1 MNFNYDL
8 GKTTNILDLVGNT
21 PLFKLSKISGGIK
34 NAVILAKAEFLNPTG
49 SVKDRAAFAM
59 LRDGVDS
66 GKLSAGKT
74 IIDATSGN
82 TGISYAMLGAALGF
96 RVVLYIPKN
105 ASEERKN
112 IIRSYGAKIVE
123 TNPIEGS
130 DGAFL
135 AVNTAYSAKPSQ
147 YFYPDQYNNEINP
160 LTHYN
165 TTGVEI
171 WEQSGGKVT
180 HFVTGVGTSGT
191 FMGVS
196 RRLKE
201 YNPNIKT
208 YIVQPNSPFHGIEG
222 IKHMDSTIRPG
233 FYSDSAAD
241 GTLGISTEEA
251 YSMTRRLAREE
262 GLFVGISSGAN
273 AAAAVKLAKKTS
285 EKAVVV
291 TLLCD
296 SGVRYISD
304 SFWSAS

>member
-1 MNFNYDL
+1 M
-8 GKTTNILDLVGNT
+8 GKNSTNILDLVGDT
-21 PLFKLSKISGGIK
+21 PLLELGRISGGIK
-34 NAVILAKAEFLNPTG
+34 NAAIFAKAEFLNPTG

-59 LRDGVDS
+59 LIDGVES
-66 GKLSAGKT
+66 GKLSGDKT

-96 RVVLYIPKN
+96 PVILYIPKN

-135 AVNTAYSAKPSQ
+135 AVNTAYSAKPAR

-160 LTHYN
+160 LTHYK

-171 WEQSGGKVT
+171 WEQTGGKVT

-191 FMGVS
+191 FMGIS

-201 YNPNIKT
+201 YNSKVKN
-208 YIVQPNSPFHGIEG
+208 YIVQPNSPFHGVEG

-233 FYSDSAAD
+233 FYSEDAAD
-241 GTLGISTEEA
+241 GVLSVSTEEA

-262 GLFVGISSGAN
+262 GLFVGVSSGAN
-273 AAAAVKLAKKTS
+273 VTAAVKLAKKAT
-285 EKAVVV
+285 EKIVIV

>member
-1 MNFNYDL
+1 M
-8 GKTTNILDLVGNT
+8 GKTSTTGILDLVGNT
-21 PLFKLSKISGGIK
+21 PLLELNKISGGIK
-34 NAVILAKAEFLNPTG
+34 HASILAKAEFLNPTG

-59 LRDGVDS
+59 LIDGVES
-66 GKLSAGKT
+66 GKLSGDKT

-82 TGISYAMLGAALGF
+82 TGISYAMLGAALGYH
-96 RVVLYIPKN
+96 VILYIPKN

-112 IIRSYGAKIVE
+112 IIRSYGAKIIE

-135 AVNTAYSAKPSQ
+135 AVNTAYSAKPAR

-160 LTHYN
+160 LAHYK

-171 WEQSGGKVT
+171 WEQSGGKLT

-201 YNPNIKT
+201 YNPEIKNF
-208 YIVQPNSPFHGIEG
+208 IVQPNSPFHGVEG
-222 IKHMDSTIRPG
+222 IKHMDSTIKPG
-233 FYSDSAAD
+233 FYSESMAD
-241 GTLGISTEEA
+241 GIVAVSTEEA
-251 YSMTRRLAREE
+251 YAMTRRLAREE

-273 AAAAVKLAKKTS
+273 VAAAVKLAKKAA

-291 TLLCD
+291 TILCD

-304 SFWSAS
+304 SFWSAG

>member
-1 MNFNYDL
+1 MKENS
-8 GKTTNILDLVGNT
+8 TANILDLVGNT
-21 PLFKLSKISGGIK
+21 PLLRLDRIGRGIK
-34 NAVILAKAEFLNPTG
+34 NVRILAKAEFLNPTG

-59 LRDGVDS
+59 LIDGVET
-66 GKLSAGKT
+66 GKLTGDKI

-82 TGISYAMLGAALGF
+82 IGISYAMLGAALGYA
-96 RVVLYIPKN
+96 VILYIPKN
-105 ASEERKN
+105 AGEERKN

-135 AVNTAYSAKPSQ
+135 AVNTAFSAKPAR

-160 LTHYN
+160 LAHYR

-171 WEQSGGKVT
+171 WEQSDGKVT
-180 HFVTGVGTSGT
+180 HFIAGVGTSGT

-201 YNPNIKT
+201 YNPEIKN
-208 YIVQPNSPFHGIEG
+208 YIVQPNSPLHGIEG
-222 IKHMDSTIRPG
+222 IRHMNSAIRPG
-233 FYSDSAAD
+233 FYREDTAD
-241 GTLGISTEEA
+241 GVIAVSTEEA
-251 YSMTRRLAREE
+251 YAMSRRLAREE

-273 AAAAVKLAKKTS
+273 VAAALKLAKKS
-285 EKAVVV
+285 SGKAVVV

-296 SGVRYISD
+296 SGARYVSD
-304 SFWSAS
+304 PFWSAG

>member
-1 MNFNYDL
+1 M
-8 GKTTNILDLVGNT
+8 KKSSTANILDLVGNT
-21 PLFKLSKISGGIK
+21 PLLKLDRIGRGIK

-59 LRDGVDS
+59 LIDGIET
-66 GKLSAGKT
+66 GKLSGDKI

-82 TGISYAMLGAALGF
+82 TGISYAMLGAALGYA
-96 RVVLYIPKN
+96 VILYIPKN

-112 IIRSYGAKIVE
+112 IIRSYGARIVE

-135 AVNTAYSAKPSQ
+135 AVNTAFSAKPAR

-160 LTHYN
+160 LAHYK

-171 WEQSGGKVT
+171 WEQSDGKIT
-180 HFVTGVGTSGT
+180 HFIAGVGTSGT

-201 YNPNIKT
+201 YNPAVKN
-208 YIVQPNSPFHGIEG
+208 YIVQPNSPFHGVEG
-222 IKHMDSTIRPG
+222 IKHMNSTIRPG
-233 FYSDSAAD
+233 FYKEETAD
-241 GTLGISTEEA
+241 GIITVSTEEA
-251 YSMTRRLAREE
+251 YAMTRRLAREE

-273 AAAAVKLAKKTS
+273 VAAAVKLAKKS
-285 EKAVVV
+285 SGKIVVV

-304 SFWSAS
+304 PFWSAS